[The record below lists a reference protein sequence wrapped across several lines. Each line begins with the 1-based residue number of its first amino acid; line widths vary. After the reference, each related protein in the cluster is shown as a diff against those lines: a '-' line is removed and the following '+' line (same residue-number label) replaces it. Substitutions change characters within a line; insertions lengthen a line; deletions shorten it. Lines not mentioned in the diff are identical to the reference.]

1 MRTGALH
8 INRLKEFR
16 GCLIMKTKIQ
26 WKPLLVSVAI
36 SLGVGILSSL
46 FTPNIAGEYAAIPD
60 PPLAPPAW
68 LFPVVW
74 TILYILMGIAAYLI
88 WESAPGEEK
97 RSALLYY
104 GAQLVINFFWP
115 LIFFRMDAYVTA
127 FFWLLL
133 LWYLVFVT
141 FQKFYAINPT
151 AGKLLIPYLVWLTF
165 AGYLN
170 LYIAIATL

>member
-1 MRTGALH
+1 MEAASYQCGDQSG
-8 INRLKEFR
+8 R
-16 GCLIMKTKIQ
+16 GHLIFI
-26 WKPLLVSVAI
+26 VHARYRR
-36 SLGVGILSSL
+36 GICRD
-46 FTPNIAGEYAAIPD
+46 TE
-60 PPLAPPAW
+60 PA
-68 LFPVVW
+68 
-74 TILYILMGIAAYLI
+74 I

-104 GAQLVINFFWP
+104 GAQLVVNFFWP

-133 LWYLVFVT
+133 FWYLVFVT